1 MAADNLNRRQQK
13 FCVEYIK
20 TGNGAKAAINAGYSA
35 RTAKNQASR
44 LLTNVNVKA
53 YVSKLKKEAIERNKI
68 ELDEVVSILSSLVRF
83 DVADLYNQDGTI
95 KELHEMSKEARLAIE
110 TIETVNITKKKKKGR
125 KTTISKVKVSD
136 RKRSIDMLL
145 RYFGAYRKDNEQKA
159 ATIQQVVQFR
169 FPDNGRG
176 QTTDSKT

>member
-20 TGNGAKAAINAGYSA
+20 TGNGAKAAINAGYSE

-44 LLTNVNVKA
+44 LLTNVNVKE
-53 YVSKLKKEAIERNKI
+53 YVEKLKKEAIERNKI

-83 DVADLYNQDGTI
+83 DIADIYHPDGTI

-110 TIETVNITKKKKKGR
+110 TIETTQTIKKKRKGR
-125 KTTISKVKVSD
+125 KTKICKVKVSD

-145 RYFGAYRKDNEQKA
+145 RYFGAYREDNEQKA
-159 ATIQQVVQFR
+159 ATIEQVVQFR
-169 FPDNGRG
+169 FPDNGRSNSS
-176 QTTDSKT
+176 D